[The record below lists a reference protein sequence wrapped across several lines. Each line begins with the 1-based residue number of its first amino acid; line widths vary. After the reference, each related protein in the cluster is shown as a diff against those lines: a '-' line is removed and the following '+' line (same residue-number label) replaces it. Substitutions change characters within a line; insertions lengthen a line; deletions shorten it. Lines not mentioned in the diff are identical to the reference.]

1 MKTER
6 LLLMLRVML
15 ACTCCA
21 CCVGL
26 TSCITQVTTPIELD
40 FNENLVIQGYAV
52 AGEPIRDIQISRTVP
67 PLDTFRLENAF
78 VGDAEASITVD
89 NRTIPLR
96 LQAPN
101 ANDTS
106 RARNAA
112 RSLYAPAEPLVAQSG
127 KTYRLAVRWKGKTAQ
142 AVTTVPQPPV
152 VQEPQLRVIMQPRG
166 RTMATVAT
174 LTLAV
179 QPKEREAYRIGRLL
193 AVDTVNTKQFEAYNA
208 FKSNFDGTEIP
219 TTLTDLVRLR
229 VDATILLPFPSISSI
244 AAQVRVEALDKAY
257 FLFAQTQGRS
267 RAGAQNTSGLN
278 PLGNVEG
285 GLGVFIGMAIT
296 EMTARQSA
304 RN

>member
-1 MKTER
+1 MS
-6 LLLMLRVML
+6 
-15 ACTCCA
+15 
-21 CCVGL
+21 L

-40 FNENLVIQGYAV
+40 FNENVVIQGYVV

-78 VGDAEASITVD
+78 VGNAEASITVD
-89 NRTIPLR
+89 GRTIPLR

-101 ANDTS
+101 PNDTS

-112 RSLYAPAEPLVAQSG
+112 RSLYAPTEPLVAQSG
-127 KTYRLAVRWKGKTAQ
+127 KTYRLEVRWNGKTAQ
-142 AVTTVPQPPV
+142 AVTTVPQVPV
-152 VQEPQLRVIMQPRG
+152 VKESQLRVVMQPRG

-179 QPKEREAYRIGRLL
+179 QPKENEAYRVGRVM
-193 AVDTVNTKQFEAYNA
+193 AVDTVNAERLEAFNA
-208 FKSNFDGTEIP
+208 FKSNFDGTELP

-229 VDATILLPFPSISSI
+229 VDATLVGTFKFSSLSAISTV
-244 AAQVRVEALDKAY
+244 VRVEALDKAY

-278 PLGNVEG
+278 PSGNVEG
-285 GLGVFIGMAIT
+285 GLGVFMGMATT
-296 EMTARQSA
+296 EVRVGQSA